1 MLKIWQKPIEE
12 ETSILKKRL
21 DDQYTFPPIL
31 GTLKKYWKSIS
42 LITFLP
48 ILRHLFLFLE
58 NVNYQE
64 PYFNIFLFQ
73 LQFVYRLCVED
84 KILSKL
90 GGNGSNFSNR
100 FTGLRSSMLL
110 CCIVC
115 YAMRSY
121 FILYS
126 FDWREP
132 HDCTPTMFSIL
143 FFSALSFSF
152 SFLSLISAQ
161 LIPNL
166 GQQLSFKYSVKI
178 ISALSVIGALV
189 GHRSYG
195 FPSSTLKTTYT
206 A

>member
-1 MLKIWQKPIEE
+1 
-12 ETSILKKRL
+12 
-21 DDQYTFPPIL
+21 
-31 GTLKKYWKSIS
+31 
-42 LITFLP
+42 
-48 ILRHLFLFLE
+48 
-58 NVNYQE
+58 
-64 PYFNIFLFQ
+64 
-73 LQFVYRLCVED
+73 
-84 KILSKL
+84 
-90 GGNGSNFSNR
+90 
-100 FTGLRSSMLL
+100 
-110 CCIVC
+110 
-115 YAMRSY
+115 
-121 FILYS
+121 
-126 FDWREP
+126 
-132 HDCTPTMFSIL
+132 MFSIL